1 MNRCVE
7 YFKTLA
13 ARLKAF
19 SRSCFDLGMAGE
31 LRRVSA
37 EVDSKAEEICHGRE
51 RPKRWVALLVLL

>member
-1 MNRCVE
+1 MNSCVE

-51 RPKRWVALLVLL
+51 RPKR